1 MTSPIIEID
10 IINAIAVET
19 TNSIIRDVGDELFA
33 ILVDEARDI
42 SVKEQMAVVLHFVD
56 ERGFVVE
63 RLLGI
68 QHVND
73 TTALSLKMN
82 IDALLCQHGLSISS
96 IRGQGYDGASNMQG
110 EFNGLKTLIMNENPS
125 AYYVHCFAHQL
136 QLALVA
142 VAENH
147 STVCKF
153 FDVVSN
159 VTNVVGASCKRKDML
174 REKAYEKV
182 IKGLTDGDIFSGTG
196 LNQQVSLTRAGATR
210 WSSHYKTLTSL
221 KCLFDSSIEVL
232 IVIANDSRISRQR
245 TQADYI
251 LRDLQCF
258 EFIFCLFLMT
268 NILGISHSLSQA
280 LQRKDQDIVNVM
292 NLVRIT
298 KNLFNK

>member
-1 MTSPIIEID
+1 MAFRGHDESAESSNQGNFLELLQFLVDHNDEIKRVSLDNAPENLKLTSPKIQRD
-10 IINAIAVET
+10 IISAIAVET

-182 IKGLTDGDIFSGTG
+182 IKGLTDGGLSSGTG
-196 LNQQVSLTRAGATR
+196 LNQQISLNHCWRKLLNFI
-210 WSSHYKTLTSL
+210 SSVTSQCQTWKT
-221 KCLFDSSIEVL
+221 C
-232 IVIANDSRISRQR
+232 
-245 TQADYI
+245 
-251 LRDLQCF
+251 
-258 EFIFCLFLMT
+258 M
-268 NILGISHSLSQA
+268 
-280 LQRKDQDIVNVM
+280 
-292 NLVRIT
+292 
-298 KNLFNK
+298 